1 MENSSAMLEVL
12 YKYFEQSFPLTEKG
26 KVLIQSLVHPR
37 KLKKGEFLVRAGEVC
52 RYGAFVTKGFLRSYV
67 IDGKGKE
74 HIIQFAPENWWI
86 SDKAGMSEG
95 VPSTFFIDAVE
106 DSEVL
111 LIELAGH
118 MTLLEKLPGFAESF
132 RAGMQR
138 RAIAKDHRI
147 ISSLTST
154 AEQRYSDFLETY
166 PGIAQRV
173 PQHMLASYL
182 GITPETVSRIR
193 KQAAIQ
199 KR

>member
-1 MENSSAMLEVL
+1 MLEVL